1 MSRTPH
7 PVAATSAM
15 LMQRA
20 FLLSVH
26 AYTNANPSRIASLAS
41 DLHRLAKGCH
51 RQAEVECNGEY
62 HDGQRN
68 ALSRAPR
75 GDEWVKRMEGQ
86 IIKTGSRLDK
96 RIAQFNQSLAILS
109 IEAHRTGD
117 PRGFTLRLR
126 STDPAGPMPSN
137 GMEQGEWGVG

>member
-7 PVAATSAM
+7 PVAITSAM

-51 RQAEVECNGEY
+51 RQAVAECNGEFY
-62 HDGQRN
+62 DGQREYN
-68 ALSRAPR
+68 DCRRSSAELDDAIAKV
-75 GDEWVKRMEGQ
+75 GN
-86 IIKTGSRLDK
+86 RLDK
-96 RIAQFNQSLAILS
+96 RIVKLNITGLAALS
-109 IEAHRTGD
+109 IEAHRTSD

-126 STDPAGPMPSN
+126 STDPAHPLPTN
-137 GMEQGEWGVG
+137 GMEQGEWGIG

>member
-7 PVAATSAM
+7 PVAATSAL

-26 AYTNANPSRIASLAS
+26 AYTNANPSNIASLAS
-41 DLHRLAKGCH
+41 DLHRLAKATH
-51 RQAEVECNGEY
+51 RQAEAECNGEFY
-62 HDGQRN
+62 RGQR
-68 ALSRAPR
+68 AYVDCR
-75 GDEWVKRMEGQ
+75 GNSAE
-86 IIKTGSRLDK
+86 LDK
-96 RIAQFNQSLAILS
+96 TIAKAGTSLDRRIAKLNKAMAFLS
-109 IEAHRTGD
+109 IQAHRTGD

-126 STDPAGPMPSN
+126 STDPANPLPRN